1 MGLPSLIAGAFVS
14 DWLREA
20 YVTSCALIET
30 LRTSHVLCLSASLL
44 YLTNLAE
51 TYRIPKHAS
60 VYGKRESNLRYFA
73 CWFRIE
79 RPPIWFVFPKCRFN
93 LVAYALQPRQ
103 SERY

>member
-1 MGLPSLIAGAFVS
+1 MGLPSLNAGACVS

-30 LRTSHVLCLSASLL
+30 LRTSHVLRLSASYLTVL

-60 VYGKRESNLRYFA
+60 VYGKRDYQTYDFLHASHRDSQ
-73 CWFRIE
+73 
-79 RPPIWFVFPKCRFN
+79 PI
-93 LVAYALQPRQ
+93 
-103 SERY
+103 